1 MNIYRCDKNGIYE
14 FLEVE
19 HGQAYGSSVYKIN
32 DNGVVI
38 YLPELP
44 RVFNSN
50 DDIVVY
56 DTTADGAKNVYSKEI
71 LAKIDLHKKAINN
84 LQERLTKVNLY

>member
-1 MNIYRCDKNGIYE
+1 MNIYRCDTNGIYE

-44 RVFNSN
+44 SVFNSN

-56 DTTADGAKNVYSKEI
+56 DTTADGAKMFI
-71 LAKIDLHKKAINN
+71 LKRFLLK
-84 LQERLTKVNLY
+84 